1 VLEAP
6 TSNVWWREGRRLLT
20 PSLELP
26 ILAGVTRM
34 TVMELAEDAGYGVE
48 EGTFP
53 LSRLLAA
60 HEVFL
65 TSSIRE
71 VMPVV
76 AVDEHV
82 VGGGEPGPAAES
94 FQRAL
99 RAAAGYPLDR

>member
-1 VLEAP
+1 
-6 TSNVWWREGRRLLT
+6 
-20 PSLELP
+20 
-26 ILAGVTRM
+26 
-34 TVMELAEDAGYGVE
+34 VE
-48 EGTFP
+48 EGSFP

-82 VGGGEPGPAAES
+82 VGDGKPGPAAES